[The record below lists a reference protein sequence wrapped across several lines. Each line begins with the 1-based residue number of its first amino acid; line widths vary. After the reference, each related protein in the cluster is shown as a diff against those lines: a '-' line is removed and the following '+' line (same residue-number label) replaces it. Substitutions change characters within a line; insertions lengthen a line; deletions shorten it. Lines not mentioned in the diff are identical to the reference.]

1 MTATTNDRNTP
12 SRMGDIVAFKVAA
25 GELIPAGTMV
35 CINAAGFA
43 VSGKLAADLVYVGRA
58 NERVDNTTG
67 QDGDVLIEVQRGRM
81 FAWANDGTVTQ
92 ADVGK
97 RVYIADNQTVQ
108 KADAG
113 ATSAGYCVLL
123 NDDGVWTQ
131 SF

>member
-35 CINAAGFA
+35 CINTTGFA
-43 VSGKLAADLVYVGRA
+43 VSGTLAADLVYVGRA
-58 NERVDNTTG
+58 NARIDNTTG
-67 QDGDVLIEVQRGRM
+67 QDGDLMVEVQRGRM
-81 FAWANDGTVTQ
+81 FAWNNDGTVTQ

-97 RVYIADNQTVQ
+97 KVYIADNQTVQ
-108 KADAG
+108 QANAG
-113 ATSAGYCVLL
+113 ASSAGYCVVI